1 MYEEKIVDLQG
12 ISQVIGLEGTNEGP
26 LMIMLHGGPW
36 GRLYMDTLFAIIIQ
50 YFIRTADLCS
60 GISMDAAETMQGM

>member
-26 LMIMLHGGPW
+26 LMIMLHGEPW
-36 GRLYMDTLFAIIIQ
+36 GPIIYGQLFAIIIQ
-50 YFIRTADLCS
+50 YFIRTADLCG